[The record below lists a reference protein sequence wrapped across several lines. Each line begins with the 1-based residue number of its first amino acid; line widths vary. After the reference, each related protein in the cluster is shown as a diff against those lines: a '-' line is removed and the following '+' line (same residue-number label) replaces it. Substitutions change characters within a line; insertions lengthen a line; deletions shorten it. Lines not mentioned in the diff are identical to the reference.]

1 MPHPHPPPPAR
12 PARPPLPHTLAA
24 RHHPTAL
31 EPSHQRT
38 RVHPTIAASDAVGRR
53 PGASTSRSVPP
64 RVSDAQ
70 DTSGTPPPIVMSV
83 CTDEAQT
90 VTFLGAVE
98 AHRLSRLLA
107 DAAERPRQQPPKGAA

>member
-1 MPHPHPPPPAR
+1 MPHPHPPPPAS
-12 PARPPLPHTLAA
+12 PARPPLPPTPAA
-24 RHHPTAL
+24 HDDPTAL

-38 RVHPTIAASDAVGRR
+38 RVHPTIAASDDARRR

-64 RVSDAQ
+64 RVSNAQ
-70 DTSGTPPPIVMSV
+70 DTSGTPPPIVMSL
-83 CTDEAQT
+83 CTNETQT

>member
-1 MPHPHPPPPAR
+1 
-12 PARPPLPHTLAA
+12 
-24 RHHPTAL
+24 
-31 EPSHQRT
+31 
-38 RVHPTIAASDAVGRR
+38 VGRR
-53 PGASTSRSVPP
+53 QGASTSRSVSP

-70 DTSGTPPPIVMSV
+70 DSSGTPPPIVMSL